1 MITASY
7 VWLIASHLAVLFP
20 IFIAFKYNKRRWLA
34 CSIVLLF
41 TAFFSSIYHW
51 HEIPN
56 YYNYDLIGTGY
67 DIHRSLDY
75 FCSYLS
81 IFLVVFYSLNPRQ
94 KIEHIDISLM
104 IIVTIC
110 HIFTIVH
117 PMWYYFCATVIL
129 FCLIYSFFC
138 KRTQWFETFKNI
150 VVNPFKLF
158 LAALFFVLGMLMQY
172 YFCVKNPSGDTYR
185 LYHGFW
191 HFFMF
196 SSAGAIMYWNEMI
209 RHKNNIIHA
218 NNDNSTEERV
228 QQNIIV

>member
-1 MITASY
+1 MIAASY
-7 VWLIASHLAVLFP
+7 IWLIASHLAVLFP
-20 IFIAFKYNKRRWLA
+20 LIIAFKYNKRRWLA

-56 YYNYDLIGTGY
+56 YDNYSLIGTGY
-67 DIHRSLDY
+67 TVHRSLDY

-81 IFLVVFYSLNPRQ
+81 IFLIVFYSLNPRQ
-94 KIEHIDISLM
+94 KLEHIDISLM

-110 HIFTIVH
+110 HFFTVMH
-117 PMWYYFCATVIL
+117 PMWYFFCGIVIL
-129 FCLIYSFFC
+129 FCLIYSLFC
-138 KRTQWFETFKNI
+138 KKTVWIDTLKNI
-150 VVNPFKLF
+150 YNYPIKL
-158 LAALFFVLGMLMQY
+158 LFGVSLFVLGMLMQY
-172 YFCVKNPSGDTYR
+172 YFCVQYPDGDMYR

-209 RHKNNIIHA
+209 RKNN
-218 NNDNSTEERV
+218 NNDLPQVDNNLE
-228 QQNIIV
+228 IIV